1 MFNEH
6 VLCCSC
12 GSVVLWYFY
21 RKAHCKLPG
30 PEKRLAMYGTQVG
43 GSAVNSST
51 NLLCDPEEVV
61 FLPISASSQC
71 LTILNVFP

>member
-1 MFNEH
+1 
-6 VLCCSC
+6 
-12 GSVVLWYFY
+12 
-21 RKAHCKLPG
+21 
-30 PEKRLAMYGTQVG
+30 MYGTQVG

-51 NLLCDPEEVV
+51 DLLCDPEEVV